1 MRLHLLL
8 PKVELKAIPIPSKC
22 AYPEC
27 TSKQLRLHQQVS
39 KALRETVHQ
48 QVEVHCYRCLKC
60 GRTFRVYP
68 PGVTPAA
75 SVQIGSKGWLCC
87 YICWDSAMER
97 CRWR

>member
-39 KALRETVHQ
+39 KIASWDGASAGGSAL
-48 QVEVHCYRCLKC
+48 L
-60 GRTFRVYP
+60 P
-68 PGVTPAA
+68 LP
-75 SVQIGSKGWLCC
+75 
-87 YICWDSAMER
+87 
-97 CRWR
+97 